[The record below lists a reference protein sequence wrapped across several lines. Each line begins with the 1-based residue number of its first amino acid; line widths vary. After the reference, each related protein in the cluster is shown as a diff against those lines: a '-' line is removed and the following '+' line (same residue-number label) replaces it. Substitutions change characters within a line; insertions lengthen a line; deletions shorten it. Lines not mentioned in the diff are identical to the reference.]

1 MLSKF
6 LVLSDP
12 AAGKEDEYNTWY
24 EHQHLRDVLNVPG
37 FVSAQ
42 RFRFAS
48 KINEVPHWSYCVI
61 YTIDSENPEAVVEVL
76 TKTVADGGMY
86 VSAALDPHVYAALYR
101 PVGVEQH
108 AAQA

>member
-61 YTIDSENPEAVVEVL
+61 YTIDSENPEAVVEAL

-101 PVGVEQH
+101 PAGVEQH
-108 AAQA
+108 AAPA

>member
-12 AAGKEDEYNTWY
+12 VAGKEDEYNAWY
-24 EHQHLRDVLNVPG
+24 EHQHLRDVLGVPG

-61 YTIDSENPEAVVEVL
+61 YTIDSDTPEAVVEAL
-76 TKTVADGGMY
+76 TKTVADGGMH
-86 VSAALDPHVYAALYR
+86 VSSALDPRVYAALYR
-101 PVGVEQH
+101 PAGEEMH
-108 AAQA
+108 AAKP

>member
-12 AAGKEDEYNTWY
+12 SPGKEAEYNEWY
-24 EHQHLRDVLNVPG
+24 EHQHLRDVLGLPG

-48 KINEVPHWSYCVI
+48 KINDTPHWSYCVI
-61 YTIDSENPEAVVEVL
+61 YTIDSDNPEAVVEAL
-76 TKTVADGGMY
+76 TKTVADGRMH
-86 VSAALDPHVYAALYR
+86 VSAALDSHVYAALYR
-101 PVGVEQH
+101 PAGEEQR
-108 AAQA
+108 ATK

>member
-6 LVLSDP
+6 IVLSDSLP
-12 AAGKEDEYNTWY
+12 GHEEEYNRWY
-24 EHQHLRDVLNVPG
+24 ERHLHEVLEVPG

-61 YTIDSENPEAVVEVL
+61 YTIDSDHPESVVEAL
-76 TKTVADGGMY
+76 TQRVADGVMH
-86 VSAALDPHVYAALYR
+86 VSAALEPRVYAALYR
-101 PVGVEQH
+101 PAGEEQH
-108 AAQA
+108 AAKA